1 MTVKNDEV
9 ALFVWLELDCPGV
22 FSDNGF
28 LMTGDVEVEFYAYKE
43 ITLTEVEESI
53 SVISLT
59 DTYSKERVSK
69 NLIDRAFHPNDIM
82 NVVHF

>member
-1 MTVKNDEV
+1 MTVKSDEV
-9 ALFVWLELDCPGV
+9 ALFVWLEVDYRGV

-28 LMTGDVEVEFYAYKE
+28 LMTGDVVVEFYAYEEVSLSE
-43 ITLTEVEESI
+43 IEGSI

-59 DTYSKERVSK
+59 DTYSKERVST